1 MMLFLNAAAHP
12 SSSASFSSR
21 SALSQKKRIRCRENA
36 IVFQLSSPSRRQRRR
51 VVAAP
56 KTRTTT
62 RAGMGENALGIFLI
76 SLLDDIAFIGLTS
89 AAAATT
95 TTTNSSSTTLTSFTN
110 KLLGDLS
117 ESNPGDVEAPTGA
130 IFALAIL
137 IGGGFLVAT
146 TFGLKPGA
154 DAQDEMRKR
163 DEAIFNKPIQKTK
176 KQEKK

>member
-1 MMLFLNAAAHP
+1 
-12 SSSASFSSR
+12 
-21 SALSQKKRIRCRENA
+21 
-36 IVFQLSSPSRRQRRR
+36 
-51 VVAAP
+51 
-56 KTRTTT
+56 
-62 RAGMGENALGIFLI
+62 MGENALGIFLI

-95 TTTNSSSTTLTSFTN
+95 TTTTNNNFT
-110 KLLGDLS
+110 LLGDLS

-163 DEAIFNKPIQKTK
+163 DEAIFNKPI
-176 KQEKK
+176 EKKKKEKK

>member
-1 MMLFLNAAAHP
+1 MLSLNTVHP
-12 SSSASFSSR
+12 SSSAFSY
-21 SALSQKKRIRCRENA
+21 SAPR
-36 IVFQLSSPSRRQRRR
+36 QLHQSRRQKNAGPVGFQFTSQGMSLLRKQARRR
-51 VVAAP
+51 SFP
-56 KTRTTT
+56 KTKTT

-89 AAAATT
+89 AAASATT
-95 TTTNSSSTTLTSFTN
+95 TTATNFA
-110 KLLGDLS
+110 LLGDLS

-163 DEAIFNKPIQKTK
+163 DEAIFNKPIQKK
-176 KQEKK
+176 EKKGKK

>member
-1 MMLFLNAAAHP
+1 
-12 SSSASFSSR
+12 
-21 SALSQKKRIRCRENA
+21 
-36 IVFQLSSPSRRQRRR
+36 
-51 VVAAP
+51 
-56 KTRTTT
+56 
-62 RAGMGENALGIFLI
+62 MGENALGIFLI

-89 AAAATT
+89 AAASATT
-95 TTTNSSSTTLTSFTN
+95 TTTNFA
-110 KLLGDLS
+110 LLGDLS

-163 DEAIFNKPIQKTK
+163 DEAIFNKPIQKK
-176 KQEKK
+176 GEKK